1 MRYVK
6 HSEMYWR
13 FVDYESDELRHRIG
27 DGIYLGEAGNSS
39 YDYRAMTRFMRL
51 GDEVLVQNTY
61 KPAVIIPADCEI
73 QGLGPDC
80 EVRGV
85 ESAFTNLAQLVEG
98 VEYDWL
104 LRPYRA

>member
-27 DGIYLGEAGNSS
+27 DGIYLGEAGNNS
-39 YDYRAMTRFMRL
+39 YEYRAMTRFMRL

-73 QGLGPDC
+73 QGIG
-80 EVRGV
+80 
-85 ESAFTNLAQLVEG
+85 SAFTNLAQLVEG